1 MMYLKRVIHKKKKN
15 CMMTMM
21 FSSVI
26 QACLGETALKV
37 TEKLEFIEGIF
48 FE

>member
-1 MMYLKRVIHKKKKN
+1 MM
-15 CMMTMM
+15 MM

-48 FE
+48 FEWLLKSMWFCCYDV